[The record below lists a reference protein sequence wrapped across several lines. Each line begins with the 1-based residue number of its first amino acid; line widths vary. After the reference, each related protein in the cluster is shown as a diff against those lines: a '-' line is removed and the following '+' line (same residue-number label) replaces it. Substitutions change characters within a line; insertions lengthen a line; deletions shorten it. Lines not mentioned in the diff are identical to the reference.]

1 MRFLH
6 PEYIYLMLVPAFV
19 LVYLISTNK
28 DTLERIFD
36 ERILERLRIRGDAL
50 GRAGHNTLLFFVF
63 FMMTVAL
70 ARPVIEK
77 RDRLAAAPGYEIVV
91 ALDDSALMRKKDLP
105 PERFAFAKMKVSRL
119 LSRIEGVPIGLITFD
134 QSADLVAP
142 PTTDRDTL
150 KLLLDRLEPKKSG
163 VADLAVAMYGALE
176 VLKTQKH
183 KLLIVVTADEKT
195 PHPTRLAERARREG
209 LRIVIWRMASHKK
222 GESDTVSIVAKE
234 SGGLDLWV
242 TTASDQDIKE
252 LSRYLQS
259 MMKRY
264 PGGTGWV
271 PERIELFYIPL
282 VLALLAIPFAIYS
295 IGASGLE
302 SWLVVLFL
310 LGSFP
315 TSAKAGLFD
324 FIDLKEA
331 MQAYERGEYRTAAD
345 RFEKA
350 VMASPR
356 PETWYALGN
365 SYYKSGR
372 WKMACDAYGR
382 VVTTAPRLEAAKL
395 YNLGNCYV
403 KLGELQKAAKFYR
416 KVLKIWDDPDA
427 AYNLKIV
434 MRAIKKQKRSQP
446 AMIPKSAEAKRKV
459 SNTRT
464 NRQASEANLSNC
476 FTPAE
481 ELKYLKALTQK
492 PIHTK
497 IYRLVPPIKFR
508 GVSAPLP
515 SNGADH
521 PSALR

>member
-70 ARPVIEK
+70 AGPVIEK
-77 RDRLAAAPGYEIVV
+77 RDRMAAAPGFEIVI
-91 ALDDSALMRKKDLP
+91 AIDDSAVMRQSDLTP
-105 PERFAFAKMKVSRL
+105 DRFEFAKMKISRL
-119 LSRIEGVPIGLITFD
+119 LSRIEGVPVGLIAFD
-134 QSADLVAP
+134 RGADLVAP

-150 KLLLDRLEPKKSG
+150 RVLLERLKPKKSS
-163 VADLAVAMYGALE
+163 VADPAAAMYGGLE
-176 VLKTQKH
+176 VLRNQKH
-183 KLLIVVTADEKT
+183 KLLIIVRADEKI
-195 PHPTRLAERARREG
+195 PHPTRLAERVRQEG
-209 LRIVIWRMASHKK
+209 LRVVIWRMASHKER
-222 GESDTVSIVAKE
+222 ESDTAAIVAKE
-234 SGGLDLWV
+234 SGGLALWAS
-242 TTASDQDIKE
+242 TTSDRDIGK
-252 LSRYLQS
+252 LTHYLQTLIEH
-259 MMKRY
+259 Y
-264 PGGTGWV
+264 PGGVRWV
-271 PERIELFYIPL
+271 PQRIELFYIPL
-282 VLALLAIPFAIYS
+282 ILALLAIPFAIYS
-295 IGASGLE
+295 IGSSGLE
-302 SWLVVLFL
+302 SWLVVVLL

-315 TSAKAGLFD
+315 NSARAGLFD
-324 FIDLKEA
+324 FIDLKKA
-331 MQAYERGEYRTAAD
+331 TQAYERGDYRTAAD

-372 WKMACDAYGR
+372 WKMACDAYSR
-382 VVTTAPRLEAAKL
+382 VVTTDPRLEAAKL

-434 MRAIKKQKRSQP
+434 THALKMQRPKRPRDEAIALNAESSEKKRGVIKNRRVR
-446 AMIPKSAEAKRKV
+446 EKV
-459 SNTRT
+459 
-464 NRQASEANLSNC
+464 EENLSDIY
-476 FTPAE
+476 TPAE
-481 ELKYLKALTQK
+481 ERKYMKRLAQK
-492 PIHTK
+492 PIRLK
-497 IYRLVPPIKFR
+497 LYRLVPPTEKE
-508 GVSAPLP
+508 L
-515 SNGADH
+515 
-521 PSALR
+521 